1 MKSMTTSV
9 LSVMIGIAAIGLG
22 AIFPTISRAHC
33 DTLDGPVVTEAR
45 VALEK
50 GDVTPV
56 LKWVKI
62 KNEDEIKT
70 VFKKALTA
78 RSSGK
83 EAKEIADLY
92 FFETL
97 VRLHRAGEGA
107 AFTGLEPAGTI
118 EPAVAAADKAI
129 EVGSVDELAK
139 EIGKSAEKAVRDRFG
154 RLTLQRNIYI
164 IEFGLSDPSFSVR
177 RVGNQIT
184 IKVIFNNLH
193 YPLHT
198 QRSERKYY

>member
-1 MKSMTTSV
+1 MKSMATSA

-22 AIFPTISRAHC
+22 TVFPAISRAHC

-50 GDVTPV
+50 GDVTQV
-56 LKWVKI
+56 LKWVKAE
-62 KNEDEIKT
+62 NEGEIKT
-70 VFKKALTA
+70 VFKKVLAA

-83 EAKEIADLY
+83 EAKEIADLH

-107 AFTGLEPAGTI
+107 DFTGLEPAGTI

-129 EVGSVDELAK
+129 EAGSVDELAK

-154 RLTLQRNIYI
+154 RLMSAKKHKDESVSAGREYVEAYVEYVHFVEGIHNII
-164 IEFGLSDPSFSVR
+164 TA
-177 RVGNQIT
+177 VGAHHEHA
-184 IKVIFNNLH
+184 K
-193 YPLHT
+193 
-198 QRSERKYY
+198 

>member
-1 MKSMTTSV
+1 MKSMTTSA

-33 DTLDGPVVTEAR
+33 DTLDGPVVTEAK

-56 LKWVKI
+56 LKWVKAE
-62 KNEDEIKT
+62 NEDKIKT
-70 VFKKALTA
+70 VFKKTLAA

-118 EPAVAAADKAI
+118 EPAVDAADKAVD
-129 EVGSVDELAK
+129 VGSVDELAM
-139 EIGKSAEKAVRDRFG
+139 EIGKSGEKAVRERFG
-154 RLTLQRNIYI
+154 RLMSAKKHKDESVGAGREYV
-164 IEFGLSDPSFSVR
+164 EAYVEYVHFVEGLHNTITA
-177 RVGNQIT
+177 VGVHHEHA
-184 IKVIFNNLH
+184 K
-193 YPLHT
+193 
-198 QRSERKYY
+198 

>member
-1 MKSMTTSV
+1 MKSMMTSA
-9 LSVMIGIAAIGLG
+9 LSVMIGTAAIGLV

-33 DTLDGPVVTEAR
+33 DTLDGPVVTEAK

-56 LKWVKI
+56 LKWVKTE
-62 KNEDEIKT
+62 NEDEIKS
-70 VFKKALTA
+70 VFKKTFAA

-107 AFTGLEPAGTI
+107 AFTGLAPAGTI

-129 EVGSVDELAK
+129 HAGSVDELAK
-139 EIGKSAEKAVRDRFG
+139 DIGKSAEKAVRDRFG
-154 RLTLQRNIYI
+154 RLMSARKHKDESVGAGREYVEAYVEYVHFVEGLHNTI
-164 IEFGLSDPSFSVR
+164 IA
-177 RVGNQIT
+177 VGAHHEHA
-184 IKVIFNNLH
+184 K
-193 YPLHT
+193 
-198 QRSERKYY
+198 